1 MFILWYNNC
10 IRNLGDYQLVNNNGD
25 SEFALAVA
33 NLAAA
38 AMAANPGL
46 SMAAAVA
53 SARETLRGASVSPQ
67 QIAASVQP
75 DKIQCLNDGS
85 WHVMLR
91 RYIRRKFNLT
101 PDAYR
106 AKWGL
111 PGNYPMV
118 APNYSARRS
127 KIAKKSGLGKSKRGK

>member
-1 MFILWYNNC
+1 M
-10 IRNLGDYQLVNNNGD
+10 VNNNGD

-111 PGNYPMV
+111 PGDYPMV

>member
-1 MFILWYNNC
+1 M
-10 IRNLGDYQLVNNNGD
+10 VNNNGD

-111 PGNYPMV
+111 SGDYPMV

>member
-1 MFILWYNNC
+1 M
-10 IRNLGDYQLVNNNGD
+10 VNNNSD

-53 SARETLRGASVSPQ
+53 SARETLRGAAVSPQ

-106 AKWGL
+106 ARWGL
-111 PGNYPMV
+111 PGDYPMV
-118 APNYSARRS
+118 APNYSMRRS

>member
-53 SARETLRGASVSPQ
+53 SARETLRGASVSTQ

-111 PGNYPMV
+111 PGDYPMV

>member
-111 PGNYPMV
+111 PGDYPMV
-118 APNYSARRS
+118 APNYSLRRS

>member
-1 MFILWYNNC
+1 M
-10 IRNLGDYQLVNNNGD
+10 VNDDKN
-25 SEFALAVA
+25 SEFTLAVA

-38 AMAANPGL
+38 AMASNPEL
-46 SMAAAVA
+46 TMAAAVA
-53 SARETLRGASVSPQ
+53 SARETLRGASVSPR
-67 QIAASVQP
+67 QIADSVRP
-75 DKIQCLNDGS
+75 DKIQCLEDGT

-111 PGNYPMV
+111 PADYPFV
-118 APNYSARRS
+118 APNYAMRRS
-127 KIAKKSGLGKSKRGK
+127 KIAKKTGLGKSKQGK

>member
-1 MFILWYNNC
+1 MPIVLNKKG
-10 IRNLGDYQLVNNNGD
+10 IGKLVNISGQD
-25 SEFALAVA
+25 SSNALAVA

-53 SARETLRGASVSPQ
+53 QARATLMGTSLDAAQIRAS
-67 QIAASVQP
+67 IKP
-75 DKIQCLNDGS
+75 DKIQCLEDGT

-91 RYIRRKFNLT
+91 RYIKRKYNLT

-111 PGNYPMV
+111 PADYPMV
-118 APNYSARRS
+118 APGYSARRS
-127 KIAKKSGLGKSKRGK
+127 KIARKTGLGKNK

>member
-1 MFILWYNNC
+1 M
-10 IRNLGDYQLVNNNGD
+10 VNNNGD
-25 SEFALAVA
+25 SEYALAVA

-111 PGNYPMV
+111 PGDYPMV

>member
-1 MFILWYNNC
+1 M
-10 IRNLGDYQLVNNNGD
+10 VNNNGD

-67 QIAASVQP
+67 QISASVQP

-111 PGNYPMV
+111 PGDYPMV

>member
-1 MFILWYNNC
+1 M
-10 IRNLGDYQLVNNNGD
+10 VNKLSHGQE
-25 SEFALAVA
+25 SALAVA

-38 AMAANPGL
+38 AMAATPGL

-53 SARETLRGASVSPQ
+53 QARATLMGTGASDAE
-67 QIAASVQP
+67 IRASVRD
-75 DKIQCLNDGS
+75 DKIKCLEDGT

-91 RYIRRKFNLT
+91 RYLRRKYNMT

-111 PGNYPMV
+111 PHDYPMV
-118 APNYSARRS
+118 APKYAARRS
-127 KIAKKSGLGKSKRGK
+127 AIAKKTGLGRGGKNVKTKGIK

>member
-1 MFILWYNNC
+1 M
-10 IRNLGDYQLVNNNGD
+10 VNNNGD

>member
-1 MFILWYNNC
+1 M
-10 IRNLGDYQLVNNNGD
+10 VNNNGD

-111 PGNYPMV
+111 PGDYPMV
-118 APNYSARRS
+118 APNYSLRRS

>member
-1 MFILWYNNC
+1 MIVLNKKG
-10 IRNLGDYQLVNNNGD
+10 IGKLVNKLPNGN
-25 SEFALAVA
+25 ENALAVA

-38 AMAANPGL
+38 AMAATPGL

-53 SARETLRGASVSPQ
+53 QARATLMGT
-67 QIAASVQP
+67 AASSAEIRASIRD
-75 DKIQCLNDGS
+75 DKIKCLEDGT

-91 RYIRRKFNLT
+91 RYLKRKYNMT

-111 PGNYPMV
+111 PHDYPMV
-118 APNYSARRS
+118 APKYAARRS
-127 KIAKKSGLGKSKRGK
+127 AIAKKTGLGRSAKK

>member
-1 MFILWYNNC
+1 M
-10 IRNLGDYQLVNNNGD
+10 VNNNGD

-67 QIAASVQP
+67 QIVASVQP

-111 PGNYPMV
+111 PGDYPMV

>member
-111 PGNYPMV
+111 PGDYPMV